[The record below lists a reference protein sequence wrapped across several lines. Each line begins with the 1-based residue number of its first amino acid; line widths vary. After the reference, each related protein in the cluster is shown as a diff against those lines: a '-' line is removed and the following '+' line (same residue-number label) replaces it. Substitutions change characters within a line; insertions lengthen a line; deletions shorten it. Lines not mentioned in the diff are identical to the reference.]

1 MINDWQQGPAMPC
14 DGMNRAAEVYHHI
27 KGIEKRLRDFLCK
40 LKLELIDAGVQ
51 DADIQAVVEPSL
63 SVQIYRYPSCTS
75 RKMRDCLVMSKL
87 QELFNLPSLLLDI
100 QDIQDT
106 HDHTSHTSAS
116 NESG

>member
-1 MINDWQQGPAMPC
+1 MM
-14 DGMNRAAEVYHHI
+14 Y
-27 KGIEKRLRDFLCK
+27 F
-40 LKLELIDAGVQ
+40 
-51 DADIQAVVEPSL
+51 
-63 SVQIYRYPSCTS
+63 

-106 HDHTSHTSAS
+106 HDHTSYTASS